1 MTFLERFEKEH
12 PAGKG
17 ERNYLKFCPHDFG
30 YEPKEWCKAGIGIVS
45 DCMECWEREASE
57 DVVKILA
64 GKPVTGPAGD

>member
-1 MTFLERFEKEH
+1 MTFWELFVRH
-12 PAGKG
+12 LPAGVG
-17 ERNYLKFCPHDFG
+17 EREYLNFCPHDFG
-30 YEPKEWCKAGIGIVS
+30 YEPKERCKVGIGIVS